1 MAFGVS
7 FRKAI
12 TGFPFKGFV
21 LASTTAKA
29 VAQADLELLVLFYFP
44 AVGKIIGVSRHT
56 QFPFKVL
63 FVSLKKKKKVICR
76 SKISH

>member
-12 TGFPFKGFV
+12 SGFPFKGFALV
-21 LASTTAKA
+21 SSIAKP
-29 VAQADLELLVLFYFP
+29 VAQADLELLVPFST
-44 AVGKIIGVSRHT
+44 VGKIIGVSHHT

-63 FVSLKKKKKVICR
+63 FVSF
-76 SKISH
+76 

>member
-21 LASTTAKA
+21 LASTTA

-44 AVGKIIGVSRHT
+44 ALGKIIGVSHHT

-63 FVSLKKKKKVICR
+63 FVSFKKKKG
-76 SKISH
+76 HL